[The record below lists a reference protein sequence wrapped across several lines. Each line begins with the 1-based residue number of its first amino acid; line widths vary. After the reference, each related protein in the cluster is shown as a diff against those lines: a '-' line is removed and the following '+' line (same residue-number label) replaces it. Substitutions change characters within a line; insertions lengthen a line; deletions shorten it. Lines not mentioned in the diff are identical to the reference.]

1 MSPSIR
7 IGIVDDHPM
16 LREGVANTLKK
27 RADLQV
33 VEQGASAE
41 DAMDI
46 AQRERPDVML
56 MDVNMPGDVFAAVR
70 FIATELTDIKVLMLT
85 VSESENDAFLALEAG
100 ARGYVLKGISGPQ
113 LVQAI
118 RSVAKG
124 ETFVTPE
131 LADKLLETK
140 SPQEIAAMLVQ
151 AHRASM
157 PEPEE
162 LLAQSV
168 DAQRAAQKDRHREG
182 FEDTVWFRMDIG
194 RRQNADPRWLLPLLC
209 RRGHI
214 TRNEIGAIR
223 ISANE
228 TFFQIPR
235 AMAARFN
242 DSSSRNCYFAAHGY
256 SDPSSIASF

>member
-124 ETFVTPE
+124 ETYVTPE
-131 LADKLLETK
+131 LADKLLSHIKKHE
-140 SPQEIAAMLVQ
+140 ADVQ
-151 AHRASM
+151 KFDLTPR
-157 PEPEE
+157 EE
-162 LLAQSV
+162 EVIREVAKGLTNREVADNLAISEKTV
-168 DAQRAAQKDRHREG
+168 KHHMSCVMQKLNARNRVEAVTALRRYWEHEA
-182 FEDTVWFRMDIG
+182 IG
-194 RRQNADPRWLLPLLC
+194 RLHLGAD
-209 RRGHI
+209 
-214 TRNEIGAIR
+214 TRN
-223 ISANE
+223 
-228 TFFQIPR
+228 
-235 AMAARFN
+235 
-242 DSSSRNCYFAAHGY
+242 
-256 SDPSSIASF
+256 